1 MLQQNVFDM
10 EVIQN
15 VLTLFKQDGMYISLQ
30 VCYMYLHDE
39 PTN

>member
-1 MLQQNVFDM
+1 MLQQHVFDM

-15 VLTLFKQDGMYISLQ
+15 VLTLFKLDGIYISFR
-30 VCYMYLHDE
+30 VCCMYLHDE